1 MIDQVKGTRNL
12 YGKDIDNYLH
22 IKDKFL
28 NCYASY
34 GYKFV
39 ELPNI
44 EHKDLFTKSI
54 VFLFIS
60 PVTKLSHIL
69 FSKSH
74 IPIQAGPAHHSKAV
88 LNFLPLST
96 FSNIG
101 ANIGPHPSKSGV
113 DSILFSH
120 SLYLFKGFYNFWAF
134 CSL

>member
-54 VFLFIS
+54 GENSEI
-60 PVTKLSHIL
+60 VTKQMYE
-69 FSKSH
+69 FEDK
-74 IPIQAGPAHHSKAV
+74 AGRSLV
-88 LNFLPLST
+88 LRPEGTASVVRYHNEFHKDQ
-96 FSNIG
+96 SNKYSYWI
-101 ANIGPHPSKSGV
+101 SR
-113 DSILFSH
+113 
-120 SLYLFKGFYNFWAF
+120 
-134 CSL
+134 